1 MKLNK
6 EFFKGMNPSTQNKIA
21 ELTAETDAI
30 TANIDAEETKKE
42 KKTPDIFCYEVTEQ
56 VTKIKEFNASDL
68 PLFFSSP
75 RYSSGTVLYKVSVK
89 KGKLQVQQLL
99 TWNDSLKTSFNSA
112 KVDDAFESVNTQVT
126 QEAWNTQLEYLFK
139 TISDD

>member
-1 MKLNK
+1 
-6 EFFKGMNPSTQNKIA
+6 MNPSTQNKIA

-30 TANIDAEETKKE
+30 TAKIDAEETKKE
-42 KKTPDIFCYEVTEQ
+42 KKATDVFCYEVTEQ

-126 QEAWNTQLEYLFK
+126 QEEWNTQLEYLFK
-139 TISDD
+139 TISDDK